1 MPATHRRIDIA
12 IAVSAF
18 CVMLV
23 SAIKVASKAWSEEL
37 MKNEYSSVRK
47 VMIALLVGGVVS
59 VAMTSESQARIL
71 FSNSC
76 EESFSIFDPT
86 KLFDSGAWFE
96 KPWYC
101 YVLPY

>member
-1 MPATHRRIDIA
+1 
-12 IAVSAF
+12 
-18 CVMLV
+18 MLV

-76 EESFSIFDPT
+76 EGSFSIFDPT
-86 KLFDSGAWFE
+86 KLFDSGA
-96 KPWYC
+96 
-101 YVLPY
+101 

>member
-1 MPATHRRIDIA
+1 
-12 IAVSAF
+12 
-18 CVMLV
+18 
-23 SAIKVASKAWSEEL
+23 

-76 EESFSIFDPT
+76 EGSFSIFDPT
-86 KLFDSGAWFE
+86 KLFDSGA
-96 KPWYC
+96 
-101 YVLPY
+101 